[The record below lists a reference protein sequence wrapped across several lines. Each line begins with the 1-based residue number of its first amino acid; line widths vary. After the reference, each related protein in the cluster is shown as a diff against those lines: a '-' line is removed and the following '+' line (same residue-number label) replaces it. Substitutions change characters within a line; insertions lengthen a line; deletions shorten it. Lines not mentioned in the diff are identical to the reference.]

1 MKKILTFQLLLWA
14 FFAFNSCDWMKET
27 TKEVINKSGE
37 TVGKATTEFAEGV
50 TEGIDR
56 SLDCELKLSEKLIG
70 KGLQT
75 GKFSIKNDSLGHTN
89 NVLSLYIIFNK
100 GFEGELQAKVFDKKG
115 LECGRKT
122 MPVQAKANESRYID
136 FIFDSRTEIEVRS
149 KITIE

>member
-1 MKKILTFQLLLWA
+1 
-14 FFAFNSCDWMKET
+14 MKET

-89 NVLSLYIIFNK
+89 NVLSLYVIFNK
-100 GFEGELQAKVFDKKG
+100 GFEGSFTSTKSA
-115 LECGRKT
+115 T
-122 MPVQAKANESRYID
+122 
-136 FIFDSRTEIEVRS
+136 
-149 KITIE
+149 